1 MRSQVLAIP
10 RLAVSVGLLALL
22 FGCGQRPISDS
33 GYYADSDRAYGARS
47 SPLYKGEL
55 SEFAVLGIEPG
66 SGISEAE
73 IREALAQKDRV
84 VVPKGSSIMLVQ
96 SGAMIPDEPMVKV
109 LEKYYSVA
117 VFSGVPQG
125 TENSGGSYAKALRLA
140 AAKAGHQKV
149 VAYWGVLETGRES
162 LVTKVVSW
170 VPFVGGIV
178 PDETQRMRIR
188 LKVALVDVET
198 GRWEM
203 FVPEPFED
211 TDINGRYSRISSD
224 QAQVAV
230 LKEKGYTAAA
240 EDLAKR
246 YSR

>member
-1 MRSQVLAIP
+1 
-10 RLAVSVGLLALL
+10 
-22 FGCGQRPISDS
+22 
-33 GYYADSDRAYGARS
+33 
-47 SPLYKGEL
+47 
-55 SEFAVLGIEPG
+55 
-66 SGISEAE
+66 
-73 IREALAQKDRV
+73 
-84 VVPKGSSIMLVQ
+84 
-96 SGAMIPDEPMVKV
+96 
-109 LEKYYSVA
+109 
-117 VFSGVPQG
+117 
-125 TENSGGSYAKALRLA
+125 
-140 AAKAGHQKV
+140 
-149 VAYWGVLETGRES
+149 VLETGRES

-211 TDINGRYSRISSD
+211 TDISGRYSRISSD